1 MNQFSK
7 VIVRT
12 PGRSI
17 VSGITAANL
26 GTPDYEKAL
35 AQHHQYTLALQAC
48 GLQVEVLEADEACP
62 DSTFVE
68 DVAVLT
74 PQCAVITRPA
84 APSRLAEIEG
94 IRPVLARHFS
104 RIEQITAPGTLDGG
118 DVMQIGEHVYIGL
131 SRRTNPS
138 GAGQLV
144 AILQRYG
151 LAGSTVP
158 VTEFL
163 HLKTGVTWIGGNRLL
178 AAGEFIERREFASFD
193 ILPVD
198 AADSV
203 AANCLR
209 INDSILMPAGFPR
222 VRAQLEPLAE
232 RVIEIDISEY
242 TKLDGGLTCLS
253 LRF

>member
-1 MNQFSK
+1 MNIFTHA
-7 VIVRT
+7 IVRT
-12 PGRSI
+12 PGRSM

-26 GTPDYEKAL
+26 GTPDYKKAL
-35 AQHHQYTLALQAC
+35 TQHRQYTCALQAC
-48 GLQVEVLEADEACP
+48 GLQVQVLEADEDFP

-74 PQCAVITRPA
+74 PHCAVITRPA
-84 APSRLAEIEG
+84 APSRLGEIAR

-104 RIEQITAPGTLDGG
+104 RIEQIPAPGTLDGG
-118 DVMQIGEHVYIGL
+118 DVMQVGEHVYIGL
-131 SRRTNPS
+131 SLRTNQA
-138 GAGQLV
+138 GAEQLIT
-144 AILQRYG
+144 ILQRYG
-151 LAGSTVP
+151 MAGSIIP

-163 HLKTGVTWIGGNRLL
+163 HLKTGVTWVGGNRLL
-178 AAGEFIERREFASFD
+178 AAGEFIERPEFANFD
-193 ILPVD
+193 IQPVD
-198 AADSV
+198 VTDAA

-209 INDSILMPAGFPR
+209 INDSILVPAGFPR
-222 VRAQLEPLAE
+222 VRALLEPLAE